1 MYNNLTVHIKNHKEI
16 IDVLNAVSSCGQYK
30 NADEIAYQLGLL
42 SAWIVRLSKQHYD
55 VELELKQRLAT
66 FQEKTVLRA
75 LEKQ

>member
-1 MYNNLTVHIKNHKEI
+1 MYNNLTVHVKNHKEI

-66 FQEKTVLRA
+66 FQEKR
-75 LEKQ
+75 

>member
-1 MYNNLTVHIKNHKEI
+1 MYNNITVHVKNHKEI

-30 NADEIAYQLGLL
+30 NAEEIAYQLGLL

-66 FQEKTVLRA
+66 FQEKR
-75 LEKQ
+75 